1 MLTFLNLPQK
11 KFMTVCICNYIAA
24 YQDCLQF
31 FSTAYT
37 FSKLCLFFS
46 KLYIQIQE
54 LHTQNAKRLTCLTK
68 LSTALK
74 ISQTRLKSKHLSYI
88 ANTFA
93 IISYFWIYHTHSYSK
108 PKAILSWAP
117 MYISV
122 QVWML
127 LAQRCWKNHS
137 NHESKIET
145 KLVFFTVS
153 ICGCVLHSTKEKK
166 YINHV

>member
-11 KFMTVCICNYIAA
+11 KSLSQYVSVIISLPIRIA
-24 YQDCLQF
+24 YSF
-31 FSTAYT
+31 FQLLTHFQNFAS
-37 FSKLCLFFS
+37 FFS
-46 KLYIQIQE
+46 KLHIQIQE
-54 LHTQNAKRLTCLTK
+54 LHTQNAKFLTCLTK
-68 LSTALK
+68 LSTVLK
-74 ISQTRLKSKHLSYI
+74 ISQTRLKNKHSSYV

-108 PKAILSWAP
+108 PKAIISWAP

-145 KLVFFTVS
+145 KLVLFYCKHLWLCITQY
-153 ICGCVLHSTKEKK
+153 KRK
-166 YINHV
+166 